1 MHLPPFASMVRVLGD
16 PQVLLVLIL
25 YPWTWGSGL
34 STSSDC
40 LVSLHSMTA
49 AWSRATF
56 PVLNSSPPISSLRD

>member
-1 MHLPPFASMVRVLGD
+1 MHLPPFASMVRVLGE

-25 YPWTWGSGL
+25 YSWTWGSGL
-34 STSSDC
+34 STF
-40 LVSLHSMTA
+40 LLHSMTA